1 MVAKLKVLE
10 KSDIVDLVLV
20 NDKYYSQYK
29 VEPLD
34 LMLVESSPCGD
45 YEYLY
50 LFMDTMELNYFL
62 YLLSERGIEVY
73 ENVDFT
79 DNFKTIVKNNNLD
92 YFKSKLSDLY
102 TFNDLIVKFYN
113 DVMTVDDVLDKM
125 IDLGKDSLNNY
136 DKKLLGIQ

>member
-1 MVAKLKVLE
+1 MVTKLKVLE
-10 KSDIVDLVLV
+10 NTDIVDLVLV

-62 YLLSERGIEVY
+62 SLLSERGIEVY

-79 DNFKTIVKNNNLD
+79 NTLKSMVKNNNLD
-92 YFKSKLSDLY
+92 FFKNKLSDLY
-102 TFNDLIVKFYN
+102 TFNVLMDKFYG

-136 DKKLLGIQ
+136 DKKLLAIQ